1 MIMSS
6 ISDLAASLGLPVFP
20 CESHKRPIVQRWQ
33 EVASSDPETIRRM
46 FASDGAAMIG
56 MPTGKASGLIVID
69 VDIKNGAAGDAWLQ
83 ENTDALPETR
93 THRTQSGGL
102 HLVFLLPEGVEIRNS
117 ASRVAPGV
125 DVRGEGG
132 YVILPGSPGYTVA
145 DSTEPA
151 EMPQWLIRACLPTEV
166 PKPVIDR
173 PLGDY
178 DRYVQTAIDGEIA
191 QVIRAGEGTRNATLN
206 NAAVKLGTFVG
217 AGAMTRAAAE
227 AELTRAGQ
235 MCGLPSREVLAT
247 VKSGLDFGAA
257 NPRQMP
263 ERKPRAPKAPARAA
277 EPPVME
283 DVRRP
288 AIRVLGGRRHIAAD
302 EAISAMMAAGVAFYQ
317 RDRSLVR
324 VTSARAKTS
333 DGSVIEV
340 PGIVQVSIPILGR
353 AMGQSAEWERMN
365 AKDEVVRIDPPKEVV
380 EQVAAMSGDWP
391 FPPIAGVIGTPTM
404 RPDGTV
410 LDREGY
416 DPATGLV
423 LTGAPRMPRI
433 PERPTRQDADRALEV
448 LQSLLAEFPFVD
460 DASRAVALSM
470 ILTVVLRGALLP
482 AVPMHAATAPQP
494 GTGKS
499 YLADIASVIGTGE
512 RCAVIAMSPD
522 VNETEKRLIAAAL
535 SGQQIIAVD
544 NVSEI
549 MAGDFLNQVTERPL
563 LKIRPLGTST
573 DIRIPNT
580 FTLFANGNNLS
591 APADMVRRTLL
602 CQLDANVE
610 NPEARQFVGNPVAD
624 VMANRG
630 HYIAAALTIG
640 RAYVCAGYPG
650 QLPPLASFERWSNL
664 VRSALVWLGAGD
676 PCLSMDMARA
686 EDPIRAA
693 RAAVFSGWVKELGL
707 NPSGFTV
714 PQMIQEADAFDG
726 TGFQCPTFR
735 EAVLGVAAERSGTAI
750 SPKRFGKWLASNNN
764 NVIGG
769 FKLTANRSDPSRVR
783 WVLTKL

>member
-1 MIMSS
+1 M
-6 ISDLAASLGLPVFP
+6 ALPF
-20 CESHKRPIVQRWQ
+20 
-33 EVASSDPETIRRM
+33 DPEKVVQD
-46 FASDGAAMIG
+46 A
-56 MPTGKASGLIVID
+56 
-69 VDIKNGAAGDAWLQ
+69 IK
-83 ENTDALPETR
+83 R
-93 THRTQSGGL
+93 
-102 HLVFLLPEGVEIRNS
+102 
-117 ASRVAPGV
+117 ASRPPIIEDQSRPTIEVVAGQ
-125 DVRGEGG
+125 RH
-132 YVILPGSPGYTVA
+132 VA
-145 DSTEPA
+145 AD
-151 EMPQWLIRACLPTEV
+151 Q
-166 PKPVIDR
+166 
-173 PLGDY
+173 
-178 DRYVQTAIDGEIA
+178 AIDA
-191 QVIRAGEGTRNATLN
+191 MVQNGT
-206 NAAVKLGTFVG
+206 
-217 AGAMTRAAAE
+217 
-227 AELTRAGQ
+227 
-235 MCGLPSREVLAT
+235 
-247 VKSGLDFGAA
+247 
-257 NPRQMP
+257 
-263 ERKPRAPKAPARAA
+263 
-277 EPPVME
+277 
-283 DVRRP
+283 
-288 AIRVLGGRRHIAAD
+288 
-302 EAISAMMAAGVAFYQ
+302 AFYQ
-317 RDRSLVR
+317 RSSSLVR
-324 VTSARAKTS
+324 VTSTKAKTA
-333 DGSVIEV
+333 DGAIIETPAITPV
-340 PGIVQVSIPILGR
+340 TAPILGR
-353 AMGQSAEWERMN
+353 AMGQAAEWERMTTKN
-365 AKDEVVRIDPPKEVV
+365 GLIRIDPPKEVV
-380 EQVAAMSGDWP
+380 EQVAAMSGEWP

-404 RPDGTV
+404 RPDGTI
-410 LDREGY
+410 LDRVGY
-416 DPATGLV
+416 DIATGLV
-423 LTGAPRMPRI
+423 LVGPPRMPRI
-433 PERPTRQDADRALEV
+433 PDRPARQDADRALEV

-535 SGQQIIAVD
+535 SGQQIIAID

-610 NPEARQFVGNPVAD
+610 NPEARQFAGNPVAD

-630 HYIAAALTIG
+630 HYVAAALTIG
-640 RAYVCAGYPG
+640 RAYVCAGYPD

-664 VRSALVWLGAGD
+664 VRSALAWLGAGD
-676 PCLSMDMARA
+676 PCKSMDMARA

-693 RAAVFSGWVKELGL
+693 RAAVFAGWAKELGL
-707 NPSGFTV
+707 NPGGLTV

-783 WVLTKL
+783 WMLTKQ